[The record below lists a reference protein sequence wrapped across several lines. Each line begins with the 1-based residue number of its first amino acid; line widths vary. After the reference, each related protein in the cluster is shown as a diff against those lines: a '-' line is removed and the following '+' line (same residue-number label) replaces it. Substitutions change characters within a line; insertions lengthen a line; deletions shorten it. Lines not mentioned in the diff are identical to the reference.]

1 MKPAFSFQVTSKGV
15 IINFNPEFKY
25 SSLKEA
31 LLKHVNES
39 SEFFAGV
46 DIYINLSECTFEFNQ
61 LQKIMDIVSQY
72 EKVNKIYFTDKE
84 KIGDNDLSY
93 TRDSILVKRTIR
105 SGQRVKYP
113 TNIVIVGDVNPGAEV
128 IAAGDI
134 IVLGKLRG
142 VVHAGARGSMEAQVV
157 AFKLQ
162 PTQLRIASII
172 SRPPEDDEHGGGI
185 KPEKAFVRER
195 SIIVEEIN
203 F

>member
-15 IINFNPEFKY
+15 IINLNSDYKY
-25 SSLKEA
+25 SSLKVA
-31 LLKHVNES
+31 LLKHVNEA

-46 DIYINLSECTFEFNQ
+46 DIYINMNGCTFEFSQ

-84 KIGDNDLSY
+84 KVNDDDLSY
-93 TRDSILVKRTIR
+93 NKDSILVKRTIR

-142 VVHAGARGSMEAQVV
+142 VVHAGAGGSTEAQVV
-157 AFKLQ
+157 AFKFH

-172 SRPPEDDEHGGGI
+172 SRPPEDGEDLGKI
-185 KPEKAFVRER
+185 KPERAFIRDD
-195 SIIVEEIN
+195 SIIVEK
-203 F
+203 FTF

>member
-15 IINFNPEFKY
+15 IVNLNPDFKY

-31 LLKHVNES
+31 LLEHVNGAS
-39 SEFFAGV
+39 DFFAGV
-46 DIYINLSECTFEFNQ
+46 DIYINISGCTFEFSQ
-61 LQKIMDIVSQY
+61 LQKIMEIVSRY

-84 KIGDNDLSY
+84 KVNENDLSY
-93 TRDSILVKRTIR
+93 NKDSILVKRTIR

-142 VVHAGARGSMEAQVV
+142 VVHAGARGATDAQVV

-172 SRPPEDDEHGGGI
+172 SRPPDDDGAGKEV
-185 KPEKAFVRER
+185 KPERAFIRDS
-195 SIIVEEIN
+195 SIIVEAIT